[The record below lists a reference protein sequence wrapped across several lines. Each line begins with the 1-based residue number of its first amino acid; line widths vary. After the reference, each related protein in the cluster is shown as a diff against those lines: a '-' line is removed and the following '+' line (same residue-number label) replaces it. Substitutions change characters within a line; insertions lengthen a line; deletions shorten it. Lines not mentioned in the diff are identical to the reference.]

1 MRSAR
6 GAFLRDLPVVR
17 SGAAPPAAGKSKPEP
32 SSLRPGI
39 LKAYRGK
46 LHLRRSMPMLSLAAA
61 LVFALSAGAG
71 APPDAANAAR
81 TMAFD
86 RFATGRDAL
95 SAKRWA
101 DAETAFG
108 DAIRL
113 QPGLAI
119 AHYGLGQALMGQARY
134 AEAADAFLSC
144 RNVFALTRRPDASKA
159 REMEIRDLRDTLQ
172 ALAGRHALT
181 ADRFMEMQLEKR
193 LAELQKDTLPSKP
206 WIPPGVTMALGT
218 AYFQAGAY
226 AEAEQEFQ
234 AVLKQDPAFGEAEN
248 NLAVLYLAMGRLDDA
263 EAAVARAEKAGVK
276 ISPRL
281 RDEIRQRRAS
291 PSPSP

>member
-1 MRSAR
+1 
-6 GAFLRDLPVVR
+6 
-17 SGAAPPAAGKSKPEP
+17 
-32 SSLRPGI
+32 
-39 LKAYRGK
+39 
-46 LHLRRSMPMLSLAAA
+46 MLSLAVTPVLALAFIVGVGAA
-61 LVFALSAGAG
+61 APSPNAGE
-71 APPDAANAAR
+71 AAR
-81 TMAFD
+81 MMAFD

-113 QPGLAI
+113 QPGLAL

-144 RNVFALTRRPDASKA
+144 RNVFALARRMDASKA

-172 ALAGRHALT
+172 ALAGRHALS
-181 ADRFMEMQLEKR
+181 ADRFLEMQLEKR
-193 LAELQKDTLPSKP
+193 LAELQKGALPSVR
-206 WIPPGVTMALGT
+206 WVPPGVTLALGT
-218 AYFQAGAY
+218 AYFQAGAL

-234 AVLKQDPAFGEAEN
+234 AVLRQDPESGDAEN
-248 NLAVLYLAMGRLDDA
+248 NLAVLYLALGRLDEA
-263 EAAVARAEKAGVK
+263 EAAAARAEKAGVK
-276 ISPRL
+276 VSPRL

-291 PSPSP
+291 PGPP